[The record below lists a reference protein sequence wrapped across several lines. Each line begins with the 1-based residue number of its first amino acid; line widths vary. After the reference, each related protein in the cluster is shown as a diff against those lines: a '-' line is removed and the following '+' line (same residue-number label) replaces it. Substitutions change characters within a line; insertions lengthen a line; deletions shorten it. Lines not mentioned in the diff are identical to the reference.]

1 MKLLSAIPANLAVL
15 MLTAFMDM
23 VGVLMLLPLL
33 PFYAKDLGATGFMMA
48 WLGSSFLIAQ
58 LISAPL
64 WGRVSDRYGRK
75 PALIIGLSASAVAY
89 VVFAFADSL
98 WLLFVSRII
107 QGAGGGTVGVIQAYV
122 SDVVEP
128 KNRAKGLGWLSAATN
143 VGVMIGPLIGSAAST
158 WGRHAPGLIAA
169 AVCLVN
175 IAFASRFLGESHNA
189 AAKAKARREQ
199 WATVKGVW
207 RIAPI
212 WPVTLITRLTL
223 GPQGAASLT
232 HPNPDFAKR
241 FIWVYAI
248 AIGAFYGLTLS
259 GVMPFFLMER
269 HGITEK
275 TIGPFFAYIGVLNV
289 VFRIG
294 LLGKVIDRVGEA
306 RATRLGIIALALGF
320 LVMPF
325 TSSLVTLAIATALL
339 PLGATLLFPCV
350 TAMLSQVVGD
360 HERGLYM
367 GLQQT
372 VGNITRV
379 LYALF
384 AGAVWDLGH
393 AHLGQAGSYIPFF
406 ASAALVASTALL
418 AVRVPDDKGAGE
430 ALRALEKR

>member
-1 MKLLSAIPANLAVL
+1 MKLPSAIPANLAVL

-33 PFYAKDLGATGFMMA
+33 PFYAKDLGATGFVMA

-89 VVFAFADSL
+89 VVFAYADSL

-143 VGVMIGPLIGSAAST
+143 VGVMIGPLLGSAAST
-158 WGRHAPGLIAA
+158 GGRSAPGLIAA
-169 AVCLVN
+169 GLCLLN
-175 IAFASRFLGESHNA
+175 IAFASRFLSESHGA
-189 AAKAKARREQ
+189 AMKARARRER
-199 WATVKGVW
+199 WATVKAVW

-212 WPVTLITRLTL
+212 WPVTLVTRLTL
-223 GPQGAASLT
+223 GAQGAAALT
-232 HPNPDFAKR
+232 HPRPDFAKR

-269 HGITEK
+269 HGITAK
-275 TIGPFFAYIGVLNV
+275 TIGAFFAYIGVLNV

-306 RATRLGIIALALGF
+306 RATRLGIISLALGF
-320 LVMPF
+320 LALPF
-325 TSSLVTLAIATALL
+325 THSIVTLAIATALL

-379 LYALF
+379 VYALF
-384 AGAVWDLGH
+384 AGKVWDIGH
-393 AHLGQAGSYIPFF
+393 ARFGQGGTYIPFF
-406 ASAALVASTALL
+406 TSAALVAATAFL
-418 AVRVPDDKGAGE
+418 AVRVPESAVKEE
-430 ALRALEKR
+430 AVSIK

>member
-1 MKLLSAIPANLAVL
+1 
-15 MLTAFMDM
+15 
-23 VGVLMLLPLL
+23 
-33 PFYAKDLGATGFMMA
+33 
-48 WLGSSFLIAQ
+48 
-58 LISAPL
+58 
-64 WGRVSDRYGRK
+64 
-75 PALIIGLSASAVAY
+75 
-89 VVFAFADSL
+89 
-98 WLLFVSRII
+98 
-107 QGAGGGTVGVIQAYV
+107 
-122 SDVVEP
+122 
-128 KNRAKGLGWLSAATN
+128 
-143 VGVMIGPLIGSAAST
+143 MIGPLLGSAAST

-169 AVCLVN
+169 GLCLLN
-175 IAFASRFLGESHNA
+175 IAFASRYLSESHGA
-189 AAKAKARREQ
+189 AMKAKARRER
-199 WATVKGVW
+199 WATVKAVW

-212 WPVTLITRLTL
+212 WPVTLVTRLTL
-223 GPQGAASLT
+223 GARDAAALT
-232 HPNPDFAKR
+232 HPSPDLAKR

-306 RATRLGIIALALGF
+306 RATRLGIGALALGF
-320 LVMPF
+320 LTLPF
-325 TSSLVTLAIATALL
+325 TSSIATLAVATALL

-384 AGAVWDLGH
+384 AGTAWDLGH
-393 AHLGQAGSYIPFF
+393 ARFGEAGAFIPFF
-406 ASAALVASTALL
+406 TSAALVAATALL
-418 AVRVPDDKGAGE
+418 AVRAPE
-430 ALRALEKR
+430 AAAKDEGVAV

>member
-1 MKLLSAIPANLAVL
+1 MKLPSAIPANLAVL
-15 MLTAFMDM
+15 MLAAFMDM

-33 PFYAKDLGATGFMMA
+33 PFYAKELGANGYVMA

-58 LISAPL
+58 LVSAPL

-75 PALIIGLSASAVAY
+75 PALISGLAASAIAY
-89 VVFAFADSL
+89 VVFAYADSL
-98 WLLFVSRII
+98 WLLFASRII

-143 VGVMIGPLIGSAAST
+143 VGVMLGPLLGSAAST

-169 AVCLVN
+169 VLCLVN
-175 IAFASRFLGESHNA
+175 IAFAMRFLGESHGA
-189 AAKAKARREQ
+189 AGKAKARRER
-199 WATVKGVW
+199 WATVKAVW

-212 WPVTLITRLTL
+212 WPVTLVTRLTL
-223 GPQGAASLT
+223 GREGAAALS

-259 GVMPFFLMER
+259 GVLPFFLMER
-269 HGITEK
+269 HGITEE
-275 TIGPFFAYIGVLNV
+275 TIGFFFTYLGVLNV
-289 VFRIG
+289 AFRIG
-294 LLGKVIDRVGEA
+294 LLGHVIDRVGEA
-306 RATRLGIIALALGF
+306 RATRMGIASLTLGF
-320 LVMPF
+320 LAMPL
-325 TSSLVTLAIATALL
+325 THSIATLALATALL

-384 AGAVWDLGH
+384 AGTVWDIAHARLGE
-393 AHLGQAGSYIPFF
+393 GGSFIPFLT
-406 ASAALVASTALL
+406 SAILVAATALL
-418 AVRVPDDKGAGE
+418 AVRVPETAKQE
-430 ALRALEKR
+430 AVVK

>member
-1 MKLLSAIPANLAVL
+1 MKLPAAIPANLAVL

-33 PFYAKDLGATGFMMA
+33 PFYAKDLGANGFVMA

-58 LISAPL
+58 LVSAPL

-75 PALIIGLSASAVAY
+75 PALIIGLAASAAAY
-89 VVFAFADSL
+89 VVFAYADSL

-143 VGVMIGPLIGSAAST
+143 VGVMIGPLLGSAAST

-169 AVCLVN
+169 GLCLLN
-175 IAFASRFLGESHNA
+175 IAFASRFLSESHDA
-189 AAKAKARREQ
+189 VSKAKARRER
-199 WATVKGVW
+199 WATVKAVW

-212 WPVTLITRLTL
+212 WPVTMVTRLTL
-223 GPQGAASLT
+223 GARDAAALT
-232 HPNPDFAKR
+232 RPRPDLAKR

-306 RATRLGIIALALGF
+306 RTTRLGITSLALGF
-320 LVMPF
+320 LTLPLT
-325 TSSLVTLAIATALL
+325 TSIATLAIATALL

-384 AGAVWDLGH
+384 AGKAWDLGH
-393 AHLGQAGSYIPFF
+393 ARFGETGSFIPFLT
-406 ASAALVASTALL
+406 SAALVAATALL
-418 AVRVPDDKGAGE
+418 AVRVPEAAGKE
-430 ALRALEKR
+430 EGVVVK